1 MISDFGAST
10 VNLPSF
16 LRSLQTPYALK
27 SSNPAVKSA
36 ATAILVELHHQLG
49 PAVLQAVELFDL
61 PELQKKSIRE
71 ALSSAPA
78 GTPDVAS
85 SEPVATK
92 SSNDNLRQT
101 KDGAMAQMAQ
111 PRVSDVQPLPPTSPR
126 DETAPNRLT
135 KNSPISAVSS
145 DPLDPNGPTQGVP
158 SSLPP
163 TAMPSSTPWVPLE
176 TPSHPTQGVD
186 DTLPLSDS
194 PSPSF
199 PPTFSRVSLGV
210 PAVPSEFLLSRQEAL
225 HPTHPP
231 PTRNFSRP
239 LPPSSRG
246 SRFAGGFAVIAE
258 FPRRRFA

>member
-1 MISDFGAST
+1 MSSSKIPLQQKSVLQWEQSVISDFGAST

-101 KDGAMAQMAQ
+101 KDGAMA
-111 PRVSDVQPLPPTSPR
+111 
-126 DETAPNRLT
+126 
-135 KNSPISAVSS
+135 
-145 DPLDPNGPTQGVP
+145 PNGANRVFRTFNRFHR
-158 SSLPP
+158 LPRG
-163 TAMPSSTPWVPLE
+163 TK
-176 TPSHPTQGVD
+176 
-186 DTLPLSDS
+186 
-194 PSPSF
+194 
-199 PPTFSRVSLGV
+199 SR
-210 PAVPSEFLLSRQEAL
+210 R
-225 HPTHPP
+225 
-231 PTRNFSRP
+231 
-239 LPPSSRG
+239 
-246 SRFAGGFAVIAE
+246 IA
-258 FPRRRFA
+258 